1 MFFFL
6 WAGSWAAMD
15 WRPGTSNWW
24 PIVKS
29 MPGHENRLSG
39 CENASETRPLDTPL
53 ASETPEITEGWSSK
67 VEVLV
72 RSAAESLPEL
82 AKKKKSEP

>member
-1 MFFFL
+1 
-6 WAGSWAAMD
+6 MD

-24 PIVKS
+24 PIVES

-39 CENASETRPLDTPL
+39 CENASEVRLLTTPL
-53 ASETPEITEGWSSK
+53 ASETPELTEGWSSK

-82 AKKKKSEP
+82 AKKKSESPSNV